1 MACLLLNREIM
12 NLENK
17 LKYIL
22 IRLTE
27 IEEAVLKLLSSYVT
41 SSPKNG
47 TKENEQK
54 KEVRMKNSG
63 TNK

>member
-1 MACLLLNREIM
+1 M
-12 NLENK
+12 NVENK

-41 SSPKNG
+41 SSPKTG

-54 KEVRMKNSG
+54 KEVRMKNIG

>member
-1 MACLLLNREIM
+1 MTV
-12 NLENK
+12 ENK

-27 IEEAVLKLLSSYVT
+27 IEEAVLKLLSSYVS

-47 TKENEQK
+47 TKKNEQK

-63 TNK
+63 INK

>member
-1 MACLLLNREIM
+1 M

-27 IEEAVLKLLSSYVT
+27 IEEAVLKLLSSQVT
-41 SSPKNG
+41 SSLKTG

-54 KEVRMKNSG
+54 KEVRMNCTRKD
-63 TNK
+63 K